1 VLSLTSGI
9 STTKN
14 LLITCG
20 FSCGKKT
27 AGIPKIFP
35 ADFAL
40 QSNSCGFLGFRK
52 FRRYSHGFSCG
63 SFYSEL
69 FPADFAVLRN
79 SAGTPK
85 DVPAD

>member
-40 QSNSCGFLGFRK
+40 QSNFLRISGFQ
-52 FRRYSHGFSCG
+52 
-63 SFYSEL
+63 EIPQV
-69 FPADFAVLRN
+69 FPWIFLRIVLL
-79 SAGTPK
+79 
-85 DVPAD
+85 